1 MPGSGH
7 TRVRAFPPGWNG
19 SRRVAL
25 LLSYAVEG
33 DVALPPPCSVKP
45 TAPALEWAAIG
56 HRIRNTSLSDTCRTA
71 DQNVVYDANKH
82 LTMCVNKSALVGDLF
97 VKCVHYCPYLN
108 VSCSG
113 WEGKTFQQVQ
123 TNNLHS

>member
-1 MPGSGH
+1 MTDISLRPAEEGALRPGPGSGH

-25 LLSYAVEG
+25 LLSHVVEG

-56 HRIRNTSLSDTCRTA
+56 DRIRDTSLGDTCRTA

-82 LTMCVNKSALVGDLF
+82 LTMCVNK
-97 VKCVHYCPYLN
+97 
-108 VSCSG
+108 
-113 WEGKTFQQVQ
+113 
-123 TNNLHS
+123 